1 MEDGGHLI
9 MVKKER
15 VTDRSDMTPQEA
27 IDFMQVSMMVGKAM

>member
-15 VTDRSDMTPQEA
+15 VTDRSDDAPGGHRL
-27 IDFMQVSMMVGKAM
+27 MQVSMMVGKAM